1 MYKTSL
7 VLATLLL
14 ATAFNVDASTRATKA
29 IKSSKGTKKSAKSK
43 KVGKK
48 EKKSAKSKKA
58 GKKAE
63 KSKED
68 PTDSRTCR
76 LIQPEPW
83 NDVGV
88 KVTPVGSVPV
98 VNTDPGS
105 YNMVPVENFEK
116 LYVVD
121 QKEGIIYCFD
131 EIDGVDVVF
140 NATVMEDEL
149 ELEIAY
155 PEPIW
160 NGGDQRIRYVVQLQV
175 STAIQRVQTISYNLF
190 YYYNFC

>member
-1 MYKTSL
+1 MVMYKKS
-7 VLATLLL
+7 VILATLLL
-14 ATAFNVDASTRATKA
+14 LATTFNVDAA
-29 IKSSKGTKKSAKSK
+29 IKSSKGTKKSAKAN

-48 EKKSAKSKKA
+48 AKKSKK
-58 GKKAE
+58 GPI
-63 KSKED
+63 D
-68 PTDSRTCR
+68 CR

-98 VNTDPGS
+98 VNTDAGS

-121 QKEGIIYCFD
+121 QKEGMIYRFD

-140 NATVMEDEL
+140 NASVMEDEL
-149 ELEIAY
+149 ELKIAY

-160 NGGDQRIRYVVQLQV
+160 NGGDQRIRYVVQL
-175 STAIQRVQTISYNLF
+175 
-190 YYYNFC
+190 